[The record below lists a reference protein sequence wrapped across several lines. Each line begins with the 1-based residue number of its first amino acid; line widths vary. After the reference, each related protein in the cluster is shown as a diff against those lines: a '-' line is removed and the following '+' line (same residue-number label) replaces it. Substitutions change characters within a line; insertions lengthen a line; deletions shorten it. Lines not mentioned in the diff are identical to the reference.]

1 MIDLAIE
8 IGSGLLGLMLKIF
21 LIVMPL
27 IIVLEWARVQP
38 WFDRVI
44 QAAHPAFRPMGF
56 RPQALFPLLTGVIFG
71 IAYGAGVLIPQAQ
84 SGDLDRRQIFLVGA
98 FLCVCH
104 AIIED
109 TLLFVALGGSGWII
123 LVSRF
128 VVAFAVVWALAR
140 LPWPAAVPVTSH
152 RDGEKSV

>member
-1 MIDLAIE
+1 MDLAIE
-8 IGSGLLGLMLKIF
+8 IGNGLLGLMLKIF

-27 IIVLEWARVQP
+27 IIALEWARAQP

-44 QAAHPAFRPMGF
+44 RAAHPVFRPMGF

-84 SGDLDRRQIFLVGA
+84 SGDLDRRQIFLIGA
-98 FLCVCH
+98 FLCICH

-109 TLLFVALGGSGWII
+109 TLLFVALGGNGWIV
-123 LVSRF
+123 LVAR
-128 VVAFAVVWALAR
+128 FAVAIAVVYLLAR
-140 LPWPAAVPVTSH
+140 LPWPAAVTEALPLQP
-152 RDGEKSV
+152 EKSA